1 MLSAD
6 SLVEVTVKETLL
18 GMETDRRVDSLTTLA
33 EALDEQEELRAEQEE
48 ALEAADLARAE
59 AEAKLADLETTLSEQ
74 ASFVAEVEAALAEQE
89 DLPEPTDPEE
99 AAARRQRLQEI
110 TAAMEAA
117 KTARDIRE
125 AAQRAEE
132 ERQRKLEAGV
142 LFCPVD
148 GGGLNF
154 IDSWGFARSG
164 GRRHQGVDMMAAYG
178 TPTVA
183 PVSGQVAPR
192 QQPGRPVVVRLR
204 RQRQHVLRHAPV
216 GVRQPGRGLGRGRHG
231 HRLRGLVRQ
240 RLGVSPAPP
249 LRDPSRWRRGGQPVP
264 GHQPGLPPVGAR
276 PAGPYR
282 GRHDGCPQPHHPRP
296 ATPKSRPPSCPRSWP
311 AAPERLYHFVMVE
324 TANGVSLDFA
334 HRARRRRRRHP
345 ALRALVSEDEF
356 DAIFGRILE
365 RGLDHWADPG
375 RHQPGRI
382 NHNDGAGASTSP
394 TPAATCSRSSPAPT
408 AAADRSR
415 RRRSGGGSPGR
426 GARSRDGAGAAPGAE
441 GVRCGGE
448 HRRGHPSPE

>member
-1 MLSAD
+1 MDVRSKVVRRWAAASIVAALVTAPTGAAAAPGVPDQEPPEDRDPLVADASLIDVDVLVSTSSEAVATELADLSTQITEQLEAFESAKSEVTSANMTLVEADAALSETEFLIEEKTAESDRVVVDAFISPPSESALEVLSAD

-33 EALDEQEELRAEQEE
+33 EALDEQEELRAEQED

-183 PVSGQVAPR
+183 PVSGQVVHRGSSLGGLSWYVYGDNGNMYYGTHLSGYANQGAGWVEGGTVIGYVGSSGNASASAPHLHFEIH
-192 QQPGRPVVVRLR
+192 PG
-204 RQRQHVLRHAPV
+204 
-216 GVRQPGRGLGRGRHG
+216 
-231 HRLRGLVRQ
+231 
-240 RLGVSPAPP
+240 
-249 LRDPSRWRRGGQPVP
+249 GGAAVN
-264 GHQPGLPPVGAR
+264 
-276 PAGPYR
+276 PY
-282 GRHDGCPQPHHPRP
+282 P
-296 ATPKSRPPSCPRSWP
+296 ATNQACPR
-311 AAPERLYHFVMVE
+311 
-324 TANGVSLDFA
+324 
-334 HRARRRRRRHP
+334 
-345 ALRALVSEDEF
+345 
-356 DAIFGRILE
+356 
-365 RGLDHWADPG
+365 
-375 RHQPGRI
+375 
-382 NHNDGAGASTSP
+382 
-394 TPAATCSRSSPAPT
+394 
-408 AAADRSR
+408 
-415 RRRSGGGSPGR
+415 
-426 GARSRDGAGAAPGAE
+426 
-441 GVRCGGE
+441 
-448 HRRGHPSPE
+448 